1 MRSRLRPVTV
11 TIGVNARAA
20 SRDGSSDRPQLYAST
35 PIAPGSTLNHWDP
48 IAFRNLLME
57 PAINPDLT
65 HSLIAPFDTTLAQMH
80 DMGWF
85 TDADLDG
92 EEDKTVIVNG
102 CDTRVD
108 NDFIGN
114 GALLA
119 DQARVWFAQCEA
131 TTRGARAFED
141 CVDTDREAAHKDDI
155 LTGKQSSHL
164 RQCAQT
170 RGKKGTN

>member
-1 MRSRLRPVTV
+1 
-11 TIGVNARAA
+11 
-20 SRDGSSDRPQLYAST
+20 
-35 PIAPGSTLNHWDP
+35 
-48 IAFRNLLME
+48 ME

-65 HSLIAPFDTTLAQMH
+65 HNLIAPFDMTLAEMH

-92 EEDKTVIVNG
+92 EEDETVIVNG
-102 CDTRVD
+102 CDTRVG

-131 TTRGARAFED
+131 STASPRAFEN
-141 CVDTDREAAHKDDI
+141 CVDELAKQPHHDDI
-155 LTGKQSSHL
+155 ITGKQSSHL
-164 RQCAQT
+164 RQCAQANGP
-170 RGKKGTN
+170 GKKGTN

>member
-1 MRSRLRPVTV
+1 MA
-11 TIGVNARAA
+11 ARRAGTDLA
-20 SRDGSSDRPQLYAST
+20 DRPQLYAST

-48 IAFRNLLME
+48 IAFKNLLME

-65 HSLIAPFDTTLAQMH
+65 HSLIAPFDATLAEMH

-85 TDADLDG
+85 TDADLNG
-92 EEDKTVIVNG
+92 QEDETVIVNG
-102 CDTRVD
+102 CDTRVE

-119 DQARVWFAQCEA
+119 DQARVWFAQCKA
-131 TTRGARAFED
+131 TTSGARAFEE
-141 CVDTDREAAHKDDI
+141 CVDRIAKAAHKADI

-164 RQCAQT
+164 RNCAKD
-170 RGKKGTN
+170 RDKDKGKDKKGTH